1 MANAWIMVVDDD
13 VMNLQN
19 AGDILREAGY
29 RVATARSGKDL
40 LAFTE
45 KHRPDLILLDILMP
59 EMNGFETF
67 RKLREAEAGR
77 GEKEVPVIF
86 LTGENDSESE
96 TKGLTL
102 GASDYVR
109 KPFNRDILLRRIQNT
124 IQNSRTIENL
134 SEEAVTD
141 RLTGFLNKAGTLK
154 KLSVL
159 CRSERGMLTILDLD
173 SFKLVNDIYGHDM
186 GDRVL
191 KGFSEILCSNTE
203 PRDIRGRVGGD
214 EFMLFLF
221 GVTEE
226 KVLSDLSA
234 RVNRQIQEMAYSLM
248 GDDMQI
254 PLGVS
259 FGAVFVPQ
267 QEKNY
272 EAVVKKA
279 DRALYNVKKNGKHGI
294 DFYREGIAKDE
305 EKTVASVDELRRISQ
320 VLDERNVSNSA
331 LWLEPDA
338 FTVVYR
344 FMLRYIRSYRG
355 LAYSALVTLQ
365 KKDESLDDA
374 EFAGMTEKFGE
385 VINHALRKSDI
396 MMQNRPNQYY
406 LLLPELS
413 EENAESVFA
422 RIRNTWRETDHSDK
436 AVIRFDAEKIS
447 VPDIPVED
455 KRRK

>member
-77 GEKEVPVIF
+77 AQKEVPVIF

-96 TKGLTL
+96 TKWLTL

-191 KGFSEILCSNTE
+191 
-203 PRDIRGRVGGD
+203 R
-214 EFMLFLF
+214 
-221 GVTEE
+221 
-226 KVLSDLSA
+226 
-234 RVNRQIQEMAYSLM
+234 
-248 GDDMQI
+248 
-254 PLGVS
+254 S
-259 FGAVFVPQ
+259 FA
-267 QEKNY
+267 
-272 EAVVKKA
+272 
-279 DRALYNVKKNGKHGI
+279 
-294 DFYREGIAKDE
+294 
-305 EKTVASVDELRRISQ
+305 
-320 VLDERNVSNSA
+320 
-331 LWLEPDA
+331 
-338 FTVVYR
+338 
-344 FMLRYIRSYRG
+344 
-355 LAYSALVTLQ
+355 
-365 KKDESLDDA
+365 
-374 EFAGMTEKFGE
+374 
-385 VINHALRKSDI
+385 
-396 MMQNRPNQYY
+396 
-406 LLLPELS
+406 
-413 EENAESVFA
+413 
-422 RIRNTWRETDHSDK
+422 
-436 AVIRFDAEKIS
+436 
-447 VPDIPVED
+447 
-455 KRRK
+455 

>member
-191 KGFSEILCSNTE
+191 RSFAELVRKNTGPEDVLC
-203 PRDIRGRVGGD
+203 RIGGD
-214 EFMLFLF
+214 EFLAFLRERSR
-221 GVTEE
+221 EE
-226 KVLSDLSA
+226 DVAQLALCLNEQLSA
-234 RVNRQIQEMAYSLM
+234 ACKEMM
-248 GDDMQI
+248 GEEFGI
-254 PLGVS
+254 PVGVS
-259 FGAVFVPQ
+259 VGAVQLP
-267 QEKNY
+267 ENGSDY
-272 EAVVKKA
+272 ELLLPLA
-279 DRALYNVKKNGKHGI
+279 DKALYRVKQNGKHGYALYSEELFSEAETESLDI
-294 DFYREGIAKDE
+294 VLAK
-305 EKTVASVDELRRISQ
+305 LSQ
-320 VLDERNVSNSA
+320 ILDERGESA
-331 LWLEPDA
+331 AALRLGQDA
-338 FTVVYR
+338 FAGVYR
-344 FMLRYIRSYRG
+344 FLKRRQKASGKSAAKLLFDLRAKTAGAGSAEAAEALGEILDG
-355 LAYSALVTLQ
+355 LLAG
-365 KKDESLDDA
+365 DD
-374 EFAGMTEKFGE
+374 
-385 VINHALRKSDI
+385 VIFKSGAS
-396 MMQNRPNQYY
+396 QFF
-406 LLLPELS
+406 LLLPGKTKEAAEALA
-413 EENAESVFA
+413 EQVQERFTQCGCAESCELGHV
-422 RIRNTWRETDHSDK
+422 TE
-436 AVIRFDAEKIS
+436 VLG
-447 VPDIPVED
+447 
-455 KRRK
+455 

>member
-1 MANAWIMVVDDD
+1 MRKILVVDDEE
-13 VMNLQN
+13 MMRMI
-19 AGDILREAGY
+19 ARRILSKDYEVILASSGAEAIELY
-29 RVATARSGKDL
+29 DK
-40 LAFTE
+40 E
-45 KHRPDLILLDILMP
+45 KPELILSDLLMP
-59 EMNGFETF
+59 EMNGFEMH
-67 RKLREAEAGR
+67 KILQ
-77 GEKEVPVIF
+77 EKYGKTIHIMYMTADGTEETEN
-86 LTGENDSESE
+86 TGFD
-96 TKGLTL
+96 L
-102 GASDYVR
+102 GAADFIR
-109 KPFNRDILLRRIQNT
+109 KPFRPEVLLKRVGNIMG
-124 IQNSRTIENL
+124 NL
-134 SEEAVTD
+134 EQISTLTEEATID
-141 RLTGFLNKAGTLK
+141 KLTGLLNKASAARAIGEACAKDVGAL
-154 KLSVL
+154 LMV
-159 CRSERGMLTILDLD
+159 DLD

-191 KGFSEILCSNTE
+191 KGFAEILCSNTE
-203 PRDIRGRVGGD
+203 PKDIRGRVGGD
-214 EFMLFLF
+214 EFMLFLY
-221 GVTEE
+221 GVSDE
-226 KVLSDLSA
+226 KVLMDLSA
-234 RVNRQIQEMAYSLM
+234 RVNRQILEMAYSLM
-248 GDDMQI
+248 GNDMQI

-279 DRALYNVKKNGKHGI
+279 DRALYIVKKNGKHGI
-294 DFYREGIAKDE
+294 DFFREAIAKDE
-305 EKTVASVDELRRISQ
+305 ERTVASVDELRRISQ

-365 KKDESLDDA
+365 KKDEALDDI
-374 EFAGMTEKFGE
+374 EFNSMSEQFGK

-422 RIRNTWRETDHSDK
+422 RIRNTWKEPDHYDK
-436 AVIRFDAEKIS
+436 PLIRFDAEKVS
-447 VPDIPVED
+447 VPDISVDD
-455 KRRK
+455 KRKK